1 MGCLGGTVSSSM
13 GDLGEAGGTAL
24 EKVIIFSLKLVWYS
38 LLEIKK
44 A

>member
-1 MGCLGGTVSSSM
+1 MGCLGGTASSSM
-13 GDLGEAGGTAL
+13 GDLGKAGGNAL